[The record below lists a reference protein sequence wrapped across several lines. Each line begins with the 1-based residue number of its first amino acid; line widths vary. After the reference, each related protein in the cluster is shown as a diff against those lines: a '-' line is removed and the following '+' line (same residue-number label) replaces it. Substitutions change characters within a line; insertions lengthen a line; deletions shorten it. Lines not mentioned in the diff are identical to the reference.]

1 MLCLCSAPLGL
12 SFILPLCGINRAHL
26 VDPKKRASSFIYVF
40 LRRWRNSYAPIAHVS
55 VQACIR
61 IGNIE
66 LSNNKKMRILVFYCL
81 LRVQPAISLIT
92 LSLRQESEIAW
103 HNRRRGATCH
113 PPLSGVKGDWPDG
126 IELGI
131 THSAT
136 FFVRSYVTYLSF
148 QWRRPRLCVPIYK
161 LA

>member
-1 MLCLCSAPLGL
+1 MLCLCSAPSASPSSSLFVEAIEHNKYWL
-12 SFILPLCGINRAHL
+12 TWLIP
-26 VDPKKRASSFIYVF
+26 KRASSFIYVF

-66 LSNNKKMRILVFYCL
+66 LSNNKKNAYIGILL
-81 LRVQPAISLIT
+81 PLTRAASHQPHHSQ
-92 LSLRQESEIAW
+92 SQESEIAW

-113 PPLSGVKGDWPDG
+113 PPLSGVKGDWPEG
-126 IELGI
+126 IEMGI

-136 FFVRSYVTYLSF
+136 FFCSVICNLPFISVAEAAA
-148 QWRRPRLCVPIYK
+148 LCTNI
-161 LA
+161 